1 MVFSAIRAREVRA
14 ADLQE
19 KPTKRLENL
28 LILRHGRFVGFDE
41 DGAPRR
47 TSQRA
52 KRAIGRRAKASEAI
66 KLDASSRD
74 GAERA

>member
-1 MVFSAIRAREVRA
+1 VVFSAIRAREVRA

-41 DGAPRR
+41 DGGFRR
-47 TSQRA
+47 KSQRA
-52 KRAIGRRAKASEAI
+52 ERAIRQREPG
-66 KLDASSRD
+66 
-74 GAERA
+74 ERAN